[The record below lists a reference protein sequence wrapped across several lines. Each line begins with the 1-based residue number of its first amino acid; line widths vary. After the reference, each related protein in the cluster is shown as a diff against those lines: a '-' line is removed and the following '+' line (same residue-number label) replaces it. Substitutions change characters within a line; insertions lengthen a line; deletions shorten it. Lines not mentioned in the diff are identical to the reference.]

1 MNTFGNSR
9 VKWPYATHL
18 VDRTRAK
25 TLVPIDEGHDPGAL
39 VLARVLA
46 LSRHKDLESHDGR
59 KISLFPGDVFVGV
72 LGDRYA
78 TDQFLAFGRVNGPV
92 GHIVGIGGLVGEVVS
107 MHTRMTPPTTV
118 EFLGRVA
125 DADGRPLRTQQFQP
139 LPAQPMN
146 GRGATTVFSVGA
158 SMNSGKTTTAMQ
170 MIFSLRA
177 AGYRVAAAK
186 ITGTACRKDP
196 NLFYDAGAVAV
207 LDFTHAGWPST
218 ANLAKEELFSIA
230 GRIRASL
237 QMHEPD
243 FVIIEIADGILQR
256 ETAMMLADDGFRA
269 TMDAIV
275 FSGPDAL
282 SCDAG
287 VRRLRSLGGPEL
299 LTTAGPVANSV
310 LGIAEVEASTGARC
324 LSGEMI
330 LNGALVPPLRA
341 LRARVISSMLSN
353 GAGAHADAA
362 ERETVPRPV
371 GVSRAAL

>member
-1 MNTFGNSR
+1 VNMFGNSR

-18 VDRTRAK
+18 VDRARAK
-25 TLVPIDEGHDPGAL
+25 TLVPIEEGHDPGAL
-39 VLARVLA
+39 VLARVLS

-59 KISLFPGDVFVGV
+59 KVSLFPGDAFVGV

-125 DADGRPLRTQQFQP
+125 DGEGRPLRTQQFQA
-139 LPAQPMN
+139 LPAQPLA
-146 GRGATTVFSVGA
+146 GRGAPTVFSLGA

-170 MIFSLRA
+170 IIYSLRQ
-177 AGYRVAAAK
+177 AGFRVAAAK

-196 NLFYDAGAVAV
+196 NLYYDAGAIAV
-207 LDFTHAGWPST
+207 LDFTHAGVPST
-218 ANLAKEELFSIA
+218 ANLDKEELLSIA
-230 GRIRASL
+230 GRVRASL

-256 ETAMMLADDGFRA
+256 ETAMMLADDGFRGS
-269 TMDAIV
+269 MDAV
-275 FSGPDAL
+275 TFSGPDAL

-287 VRRLRSLGGPEL
+287 VRRLRALGGPVL

-330 LNGALVPPLRA
+330 MNGALVPPLRA
-341 LRARVISSMLSN
+341 LRDRVVQSTATN
-353 GAGAHADAA
+353 GTAPMAGA
-362 ERETVPRPV
+362 EREIVPRPI
-371 GVSRAAL
+371 GAGRAAL